1 MCFPRIFICAR
12 TNHAT
17 PIISTQ
23 SGSTC
28 KNIQKKLTNYK
39 LANLF
44 RPYNQKWKRY
54 GLMGF
59 IRGLRQNRGISLYI
73 FIQQQLF
80 CCFCHLLWFCF
91 CFETI
96 DSCFI
101 KNLNHSLR
109 EDVNLGVRHTLPIF
123 HISL

>member
-1 MCFPRIFICAR
+1 MYFPRIFICAR
-12 TNHAT
+12 TNHVT

-28 KNIQKKLTNYK
+28 KNIQKTLTNYK

-44 RPYNQKWKRY
+44 RPYNQKCKRY
-54 GLMGF
+54 GLMAF

-73 FIQQQLF
+73 FIQQQPFF
-80 CCFCHLLWFCF
+80 CFRHLLWFCF
-91 CFETI
+91 EPI

-109 EDVNLGVRHTLPIF
+109 EDVNLGVQHTLPIF
-123 HISL
+123 HISP